1 MTIQPWEAN
10 PAAVAYEFMTAGGMN
25 SAEQITDMIGDR
37 SIADA
42 AASFADEAAENW
54 TLHVSH
60 ADLQAAIAEF
70 ITSRPDIEAD
80 A

>member
-25 SAEQITDMIGDR
+25 SPEQVTDLIGDR
-37 SIADA
+37 SAADA
-42 AASFADEAAENW
+42 AASFADDAAESW
-54 TLHVSH
+54 TLHISH
-60 ADLQAAIAEF
+60 ADLQAAIADF
-70 ITSRPDIEAD
+70 IATRPDHED

>member
-1 MTIQPWEAN
+1 MTIQPWETD
-10 PAAVAYEFMTAGGMN
+10 PAAVAYEFMTAGGIN
-25 SAEQITDMIGDR
+25 TPEQITDMIGER

-42 AASFADEAAENW
+42 ADSFADEAAENW
-54 TLHVSH
+54 TLHVDH

-70 ITSRPDIEAD
+70 ITDRPDIEAD